1 MKTPPKKETTLRPPA
16 FLTGRSREIWDEI
29 SPEIEALGAAA
40 GIESQALGC
49 LCVSIADLEAAEA
62 AIAEHGLV
70 AKSER
75 GLIKNPATSIKNAA
89 LSHIYRFS
97 SAFGMTPASRSG
109 TLHARRLNQSKSN
122 DE

>member
-1 MKTPPKKETTLRPPA
+1 MKIQPKNIAKLSPPA
-16 FLTGRSREIWDEI
+16 FLTGRAREVWDEI
-29 SPEIEALGAAA
+29 SPEIEALGAAK

-49 LCVSIADLEAAEA
+49 LCTAIADLEAAEA

-89 LSHIYRFS
+89 LSHIYKFS
-97 SAFGMTPASRSG
+97 AAFGLTPASRG
-109 TLHARRLNQSKSN
+109 NTLHARRLNQSS
-122 DE
+122 